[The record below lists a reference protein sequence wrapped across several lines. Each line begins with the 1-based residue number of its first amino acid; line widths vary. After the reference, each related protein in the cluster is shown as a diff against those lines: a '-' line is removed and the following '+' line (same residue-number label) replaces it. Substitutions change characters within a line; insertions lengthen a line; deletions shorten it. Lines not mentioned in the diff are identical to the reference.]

1 MCSKLGQYY
10 YKKFMALS
18 EILAVFSRL
27 YPEEVPRDCEL
38 LQVLYKSL
46 RYLLDGA
53 LTNLRAVFKL
63 DHMKALMDSTKL
75 FNTI

>member
-1 MCSKLGQYY
+1 MDLDVLQVG
-10 YKKFMALS
+10 
-18 EILAVFSRL
+18 AVLLQEVHGVVRDPCRL
-27 YPEEVPRDCEL
+27 LKEVPRDCEL